1 MGSLHYTLSRSAQL
15 CTNFTEKIFTVCR
28 KIFAGLFAFLTM
40 KQGIL
45 KRSTCDYYYHEKFM
59 QPVSFCKDIVTIS
72 DCVIENIMSV
82 LQCLNKVEESLKC
95 SLKMQKKLFLHK
107 EECPSFVRPEVTE
120 ILNL

>member
-1 MGSLHYTLSRSAQL
+1 
-15 CTNFTEKIFTVCR
+15 
-28 KIFAGLFAFLTM
+28 M

-59 QPVSFCKDIVTIS
+59 QSVSFCKVSKIQVFYLFQEITKLLQDIVTIS

-107 EECPSFVRPEVTE
+107 EGDY
-120 ILNL
+120 